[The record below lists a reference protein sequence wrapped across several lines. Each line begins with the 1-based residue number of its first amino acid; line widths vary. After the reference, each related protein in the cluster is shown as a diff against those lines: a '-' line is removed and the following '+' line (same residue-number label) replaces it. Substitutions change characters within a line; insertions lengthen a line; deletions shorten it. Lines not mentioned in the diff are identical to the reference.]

1 MTSDRTSSGGP
12 GPNLRRGLRGSLDL
26 PVGTIEHPERAEV
39 GGWVYHQRSDVI
51 LVVVLADGR
60 IVGTAA
66 CDIER
71 EDVAAAHDSAPL
83 RSGWSAVVDLG
94 RVGREVTIAAHAL
107 VRRPS
112 RTGEDQGSVLLPFDE
127 RTVDVAQG
135 GIVRGDVTLPEQV
148 APGTIRVAGTAD
160 VLPALAR
167 VEVQIDDATPVRARH
182 SLPSGAAAGA
192 GAEERVSGFATTL
205 EVPGGAT
212 EVALRVTA
220 VATDGTQVEL
230 ASSTV
235 PVLDEP
241 APLRSNRLRSVQ
253 DERLTRYVDALRDA
267 FPPGGRVLVAAHDLG
282 VGGAQNYLDDIM
294 RGLHA
299 RGMEMCVVAGSGGPL
314 LERIET
320 SYGAPVL
327 VVGPPPETP
336 ELIETRIRLIAGFAL
351 EHGAAACL
359 ANTLVS
365 FPAVLA
371 AARLGIPA
379 AWALH
384 ESFTPAVLWHEYLA
398 RPAHPAVVAATH
410 EALAT
415 SDEVLFVAESTRRLY
430 ADLVPAGRSSLV
442 PYGLDIAATDAL
454 LAASPRNKARAD
466 LGIPLDRRVLLCVG
480 SVEPRKGQ
488 LALAR
493 AFRRLGNIASHAS
506 LYAVGAT
513 STDYSEALR
522 SYVRDAALVNVHVV
536 DSDPDVMRWYAAAD
550 VLVSAADVESM
561 PRTMLEAMLAG
572 RPVAAA
578 SVFGVPELVED
589 GVSGW
594 LCEPGDLSALTE
606 LLDRAVTVGATQLS
620 AMGAAARARVE
631 EHHSSATFVQHVAAR
646 LQGWLDERA
655 T

>member
-1 MTSDRTSSGGP
+1 MF
-12 GPNLRRGLRGSLDL
+12 
-26 PVGTIEHPERAEV
+26 
-39 GGWVYHQRSDVI
+39 HQRSDVV

-71 EDVAAAHDSAPL
+71 EDVATAHENAPL
-83 RSGWSAVVDLG
+83 MSGWSAVLDLG
-94 RVGREVTIAAHAL
+94 RVGGEVTISAHAL
-107 VRRPS
+107 VRRS
-112 RTGEDQGSVLLPFDE
+112 SQAGEDQGSVLLPFDE
-127 RTVDVAQG
+127 RTVEVARG
-135 GIVRGDVTLPEQV
+135 GIVRGAVTLPDEV
-148 APGTIRVAGTAD
+148 EPGTLRVAGTVD

-167 VEVQIDDATPVRARH
+167 VEVQLDDRAPVRARH
-182 SLPSGAAAGA
+182 SLPSGARPEAP
-192 GAEERVSGFATTL
+192 AEERVRGFAATL
-205 EVPGGAT
+205 EIPGNAAAVT
-212 EVALRVTA
+212 LRVTA

-230 ASSTV
+230 SSSRAAVVDHATPAAS
-235 PVLDEP
+235 E
-241 APLRSNRLRSVQ
+241 RIRRLH
-253 DERLTRYVDALRDA
+253 DERLTTYLDTLRKA
-267 FPPGGRVLVAAHDLG
+267 CPPGRRVLVAAHDLG

-294 RGLHA
+294 HGLHE
-299 RGMEMCVVAGSGGPL
+299 RGMEMCVVAGSGGAL
-314 LERIET
+314 LDRIET
-320 SYGAPVL
+320 AYGAPVL

-336 ELIETRIRLIAGFAL
+336 ELIETRIRLVAGFAL
-351 EHGAAACL
+351 ENGAAACL
-359 ANTLVS
+359 ANTLVTFS
-365 FPAVLA
+365 AVLA
-371 AARLGIPA
+371 AKRLGIPT

-384 ESFTPAVLWHEYLA
+384 ESFTPAVFWHEYLN

-430 ADLVPAGRSSLV
+430 ADLVPAASSSLV

-454 LAASPRNKARAD
+454 LAASPRHRARAD
-466 LGIPLDRRVLLCVG
+466 LDIPLDRRVLLCVG

-506 LYAVGAT
+506 LYLVGAT
-513 STDYSEALR
+513 DTAYTEALR
-522 SYVRDAALVNVHVV
+522 TYVRDAGLANVHVV
-536 DSDPDVMRWYAAAD
+536 DSDADVMRWYAAAD

-572 RPVAAA
+572 RPVAAV

-594 LCEPGDLSALTE
+594 LCEPSDLLALTD
-606 LLDRAVTVGATQLS
+606 LVRQAVTAPATQLS
-620 AMGAAARARVE
+620 SMGAVARSSVE
-631 EHHSSATFVQHVAAR
+631 EHHSSAGFVEHVAAR
-646 LQGWLDERA
+646 LQGWLEEAA